1 MEQNNTNSQQTLS
14 FQQAM
19 SRLEKI
25 VEMLN
30 SPSLELEQAMDLFR
44 EGLALSKQCQA
55 QLDHFEKEMNE
66 LIVENQDGSHET
78 VRTEF

>member
-1 MEQNNTNSQQTLS
+1 MEDKIINEEKDLT

-25 VEMLN
+25 VEQLN

-44 EGLALSKQCQA
+44 EGLMLSKRCQK
-55 QLDHFEKEMNE
+55 QLDHFEKEMND
-66 LIVENQDGSHET
+66 LIVENQDGTHE
-78 VRTEF
+78 REHPEF